1 MPSPRWRPRTSSAT
15 TRTSRSSQ
23 PPPPPPSSSTR
34 PGARYRPLTTRAP
47 GYPPRTVRPYTVQ
60 ALANLDARA
69 RPLRTALQGD
79 RLAPAGPPLTLFGQS
94 PEQAASTAART
105 LSSQFP
111 WSPYGLQPGDAILV
125 AQHAH
130 RWVYVLGLQGVLEAV
145 VELTLD
151 FYKSPRELAVSVARA
166 RFMFFK

>member
-1 MPSPRWRPRTSSAT
+1 M
-15 TRTSRSSQ
+15 
-23 PPPPPPSSSTR
+23 
-34 PGARYRPLTTRAP
+34 
-47 GYPPRTVRPYTVQ
+47 RPYTVQ

-69 RPLRTALQGD
+69 RSLQLALQGD
-79 RLAPAGPPLTLFGQS
+79 RLVPAGLPLTLFGPS
-94 PEQAASTAART
+94 PEQAANTAARM

-125 AQHAH
+125 VQHT
-130 RWVYVLGLQGVLEAV
+130 RGWVYVLGLQGVLEAV

-166 RFMFFK
+166 RFMFFS